1 MAATAW
7 LVLVLGA
14 NVYDATFDEAGSAYE
29 AGRYAEAVNRYE
41 QLVSESVVHAAVF
54 YNLGNAYYRN
64 GDVPAAIANY
74 ERALQVNPRFR
85 QARQNLDTAVQATQQ
100 RLARPL
106 PADWEESLLFWHY
119 NLTPWETYYVA
130 ALLWVAFWV
139 VLGLRQWRPLRYTR
153 RAALGLGLL
162 AAAFGASAWVKAH
175 PPQLAV
181 AARETVPV
189 RYGTGDDETVRFEL
203 HAGDRVTVDQ
213 HAGGWARVTTVDG
226 ERGWAREQSMLFV
239 GPPYEPFVATAPAQ
253 EAAQEAP
260 PT

>member
-1 MAATAW
+1 MTVTAC

-14 NVYDATFDEAGSAYE
+14 NVYDATFDEAASAYDG
-29 AGRYAEAVNRYE
+29 GRYAEAVNRYE
-41 QLVSESVVHAAVF
+41 QLVSESVVDAGVF

-74 ERALQVNPRFR
+74 ERALQLNPRFR

-106 PADWEESLLFWHY
+106 PADWEQSLLFWHY
-119 NLTPWETYYVA
+119 NLTPRETYYVA
-130 ALLWVAFWV
+130 ALLWVAFWAM
-139 VLGLRQWRPLRYTR
+139 LGMRQWRPLRYTR
-153 RAALGLGLL
+153 RVALGLGLL
-162 AAAFGASAWVKAH
+162 AAAFGASAWVKAY
-175 PPQLAV
+175 PAQLAV

-203 HAGDRVTVDQ
+203 HAGDRVTVDR
-213 HAGGWARVTTVDG
+213 HASGWARVTTVDG
-226 ERGWAREQSMLFV
+226 ERGWAREESMLFV
-239 GPPYEPFVATAPAQ
+239 GPPYEPFVAAAPAP
-253 EAAQEAP
+253 AAQEAP